1 MMSLLW
7 ARARVE
13 RLLFR
18 HSGRAV
24 QAITG
29 KYCTV
34 QDCTAARLLRDGQEK
49 RFDHCV
55 QVLRRAVPRVCKACT
70 AATGEPRGACAI
82 RAQARRLRNGSLYKS
97 FPLLERFPF
106 S

>member
-55 QVLRRAVPRVCKACT
+55 RVLRSTSSLQGMHSCETASRRAGKT
-70 AATGEPRGACAI
+70 
-82 RAQARRLRNGSLYKS
+82 L
-97 FPLLERFPF
+97 
-106 S
+106 

>member
-34 QDCTAARLLRDGQEK
+34 QDCTAARLLRDGHE
-49 RFDHCV
+49 
-55 QVLRRAVPRVCKACT
+55 
-70 AATGEPRGACAI
+70 
-82 RAQARRLRNGSLYKS
+82 
-97 FPLLERFPF
+97 
-106 S
+106 